1 VKLPDEKQQAV
12 VDLMIARA
20 RLMATRPGFVSVN
33 LEKFAAAHHS
43 PEFRRKWPQFGKL
56 AHAIEPGPYE
66 VARRLAV
73 FLFCRRAIDIAKSP
87 VG

>member
-1 VKLPDEKQQAV
+1 MAEITKDGICTQITAVKLPDEKQQAV

-43 PEFRRKWPQFGKL
+43 PEFRRKWPQFGRL
-56 AHAIEPGPYE
+56 AHAIKPGLYD
-66 VARRLAV
+66 VAYSNA
-73 FLFCRRAIDIAKSP
+73 A
-87 VG
+87 